1 MNNEKI
7 LSVDLSSELYQML
20 KNRFE
25 KNMHRHEDIEW
36 YNVIER
42 LDASPDGHYT
52 KWKTQVVNQI

>member
-36 YNVIER
+36 SKV
-42 LDASPDGHYT
+42 
-52 KWKTQVVNQI
+52 K